1 MANCI
6 QCGRKLSGFT
16 FGRKICPW
24 CVQHE
29 AAKRGE
35 EGDDA
40 VQRVMPTPW
49 VRAAESTITL
59 NHVIFGANVAVF
71 VAMVIANKS
80 IDDFPG
86 RLEAD
91 FGANFGPYTLSGD
104 WWRLFTY
111 MFLHGGVLHIAM
123 NMWCLWNIGT
133 LCEALY
139 GRWTYAAIYVITG
152 IAGGLAS
159 VGWNPSVLSVGASG
173 ALFGLTGALIASFYL
188 GEFSLSGISIKGTL
202 SSLVFFAG
210 FNLFFG
216 SMFPGIDN
224 ACHIGGLVGGLIL
237 GGLIAV
243 AAPDQN
249 ATLRRAGV
257 VALVALALVGAAIGV
272 RSWRGGEF
280 RVARAMQTLSED
292 DPARAIEQL
301 RAIVRQQPNFSQAHF
316 ALAQSLFSQERY
328 AEAEPEF
335 RKVLELQPQNS
346 AARFNL
352 GMVYLSEKKFPE
364 ATTLF
369 AQAIAKDKDDA
380 DAHYG
385 LGLVL
390 AEQDKTAEAIEE
402 FKIAARLGP
411 QVSGLYYDLGSAY
424 ARLNKMDDAIAA
436 FQQHRKLAGDSP
448 DLETALAAA
457 YEAKGLKQQA
467 QEARDKAGQLR
478 VGR

>member
-6 QCGRKLSGFT
+6 QCGRKLPGFS
-16 FGRKICPW
+16 FGRKICQW

-40 VQRVMPTPW
+40 VQQVMPTPW
-49 VRAAESTITL
+49 VRRGESSITL

-91 FGANFGPYTLSGD
+91 FGANYGPWTLSGD

-139 GRWTYAAIYVITG
+139 GRWTYATIYVITG

-159 VGWNPSVLSVGASG
+159 VGWNPGVLSVGASG

-224 ACHIGGLVGGLIL
+224 ACHVGGLISGLIL

-257 VALVALALVGAAIGV
+257 VALVALAVIGAALGV

-280 RVARAMQTLSED
+280 RVARAMRALSED
-292 DPARAIEQL
+292 DPAHAIEQL
-301 RAIVRQQPNFSQAHF
+301 REIVRQQPNLSQAHF
-316 ALAQSLFSQERY
+316 ALAQALFNQERY

-335 RKVLELQPQNS
+335 KRVLELQPENS
-346 AARFNL
+346 GARFNL
-352 GMVYLSEKKFPE
+352 GMVYLSEKKLQE
-364 ATTLF
+364 ATNLY
-369 AQAIAKDKDDA
+369 AQAIAKDKNDA

-390 AEQDKTAEAIEE
+390 ADQDKTADAIEPFSSRE
-402 FKIAARLGP
+402 KSKATAPTWRARWP
-411 QVSGLYYDLGSAY
+411 RPMRQ
-424 ARLNKMDDAIAA
+424 R
-436 FQQHRKLAGDSP
+436 
-448 DLETALAAA
+448 E
-457 YEAKGLKQQA
+457 
-467 QEARDKAGQLR
+467 
-478 VGR
+478 